1 MFRPPHQPAHPKAPR
16 LPLSHT
22 ARAAGLGARALAT
35 CRPPPTL
42 SAGRCPAAY
51 RDRVPPLPFACFTA
65 KRRASCTLALAYKSH
80 PPSSRKT
87 RRRRPPLAPPRQT
100 PAFGPYHHHL
110 SSLTSPLGPIVPPS
124 RATCCPIHATP
135 SPEQPLPRPPPPGYA
150 AQALRWRFRPN
161 FDHPRPRGELV
172 VLSHYSPGRPHRRL
186 GGIPP
191 PPPLPQ
197 GPNFKALNLCRGDP

>member
-110 SSLTSPLGPIVPPS
+110 SSLTSPLGPIVPPLPCHVLPHPRHPFTGAAAPTPTAAGLRCAS
-124 RATCCPIHATP
+124 SPLAIPPQLRPPTTPWWARGPIPLLPGPTPPPARRNSPPP
-135 SPEQPLPRPPPPGYA
+135 SPTPRT
-150 AQALRWRFRPN
+150 
-161 FDHPRPRGELV
+161 
-172 VLSHYSPGRPHRRL
+172 
-186 GGIPP
+186 
-191 PPPLPQ
+191 
-197 GPNFKALNLCRGDP
+197 